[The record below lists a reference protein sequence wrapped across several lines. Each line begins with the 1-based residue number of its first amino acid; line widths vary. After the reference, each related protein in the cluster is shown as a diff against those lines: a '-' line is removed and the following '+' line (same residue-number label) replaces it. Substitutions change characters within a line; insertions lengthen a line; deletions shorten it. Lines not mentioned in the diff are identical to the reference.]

1 MVGFLFSHSGVC
13 MTDLMFD
20 RRLVLGGL
28 GLSALLPRFAFAQE
42 APIVAKVVVE
52 DGRLWVSAA
61 IGKSEPLLF
70 VIDSGASTNY
80 LRPEIAKRL
89 GLTVLGGGSVGGV
102 SGKVANTGRVE
113 ANDVLIAGVVRQKT
127 MQFSTYDFGRGLAD
141 DAAGLFASG
150 LLTAYDSDL
159 SFEAGRW
166 QIWPKGRTGE
176 PTGQRLD
183 GASITAMGGRG
194 AERIYVTAMINSKP
208 YKLMVDTGA
217 PRGLLLFPRAGT
229 RSGLQ
234 ATPSFAPVALS
245 GFGSRANKLAR
256 LVRASNFSL
265 GPLQFDRPFVTLMD
279 PNQAVGNDADGVLG
293 LPLIAL
299 YDWSTDVGR
308 SRVWLTRNGN
318 SLTAERYSKIGLWV
332 DRTATGGAI
341 VAGVGAGSPAAKA
354 GIAVGDAIT
363 DPPKFG
369 DVIRR
374 INGPAGQA
382 YTITTQRGTATTTH
396 NLTPANFL

>member
-1 MVGFLFSHSGVC
+1 
-13 MTDLMFD
+13 MTDLIMD

-28 GLSALLPRFAFAQE
+28 GLSALLPRFAFGQD

-70 VIDSGASTNY
+70 IIDTGAGGNF

-102 SGKVANTGRVE
+102 GGKTANTGSVE

-166 QIWPKGRTGE
+166 QIWPKGRASE
-176 PTGQRLD
+176 PTGQRLE
-183 GASITAMGGRG
+183 GASISAKDGRG
-194 AERIYVTAMINSKP
+194 AERIYVTAMIDGKP
-208 YKLMVDTGA
+208 YKLMVDTGS
-217 PRGLLLFPRAGT
+217 PRGLLLFPRASA
-229 RSGLQ
+229 RSGLLEGRNF
-234 ATPSFAPVALS
+234 TPVATA
-245 GFGSRANKLAR
+245 GFGGRANKLSR
-256 LVRASNFSL
+256 LVRAGNFSL

-279 PNQAVGNDADGVLG
+279 PDQAIGRDYDGLIG

-318 SLTAERYSKIGLWV
+318 SLTAERYSKIGLWI
-332 DRTATGGAI
+332 DKTPTGGA
-341 VAGVGAGSPAAKA
+341 VVTGVGAGSPAAKA
-354 GIAVGDAIT
+354 GIAVGDVIT

-382 YTITTQRGTATTTH
+382 YTLTTQRGTATTTH
-396 NLTPANFL
+396 NLTPANYL

>member
-1 MVGFLFSHSGVC
+1 
-13 MTDLMFD
+13 MTAFVID

-28 GLSALLPRFAFAQE
+28 GASVLLPRFAFAQN
-42 APIVAKVVVE
+42 APIVAKVIVE
-52 DGRLWVSAA
+52 DGRLWVSAV

-70 VIDSGASTNY
+70 VIDTGAGGNF

-89 GLTVLGGGSVGGV
+89 GLTVLGGGTVGGV
-102 SGKVANTGRVE
+102 GGKTANTGRVE

-150 LLTAYDSDL
+150 LVTAYDSDL

-176 PTGQRLD
+176 PTGQRLE
-183 GASITAMGGRG
+183 GATISAKDGRG
-194 AERIYVTAMINSKP
+194 AERIYVTAMIDGKP
-208 YKLMVDTGA
+208 YKLMVDTGS
-217 PRGLLLFPRAGT
+217 PRGLLLYPRAGV
-229 RSGLQ
+229 RSGLI
-234 ATPSFAPVALS
+234 AARNFAPVVTS
-245 GFGSRANKLAR
+245 GFGGRANKLSR
-256 LVRASNFSL
+256 IVRASSFSL

-279 PNQAVGNDADGVLG
+279 PDQAIGRDYDGVIG

-308 SRVWLTRNGN
+308 SSVWLTRNGN

-332 DRTATGGAI
+332 DRTPTGGAV
-341 VAGVGAGSPAAKA
+341 VAGVGEGSPAAAA
-354 GIAVGDAIT
+354 GIAVGDTIT
-363 DPPKFG
+363 DPPKFA
-369 DVIRR
+369 DVVRR

-382 YTITTQRGTATTTH
+382 YTLTTQRGTATTTH
-396 NLTPANFL
+396 NLTPVNYL